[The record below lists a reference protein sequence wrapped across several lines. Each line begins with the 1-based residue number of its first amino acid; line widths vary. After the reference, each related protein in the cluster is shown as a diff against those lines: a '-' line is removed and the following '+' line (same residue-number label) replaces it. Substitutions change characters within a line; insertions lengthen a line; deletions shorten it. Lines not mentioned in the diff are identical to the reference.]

1 MRALLTDIEGTTTP
15 VSFVNEVL
23 FPFAAER
30 LQEACAGA
38 AASSAM
44 AAAVARLRREYRQE
58 TTAGV
63 ELPAFG
69 SGAPYA
75 RYLMER
81 DRKSPGL
88 KALQGLIWR
97 QGYGRGDLKGI
108 VFPDVPPALRAWQRR
123 GLRLRVYSSGS
134 ILAQKLLFSTTEYG
148 DLSDL
153 FEGFHDTG
161 TGPKLAADSY
171 RAIAAAYGIAAG
183 EVLFLSDVLGEL
195 DAAATAG
202 MATGLLDRP
211 GNKPVQSNSH
221 PRYREF
227 GEIPF

>member
-15 VSFVNEVL
+15 VSFVYEVL

-30 LQEACAGA
+30 LQETCASVE
-38 AASSAM
+38 ASGAM

-58 TTAGV
+58 TTAGA

-69 SGAPYA
+69 NGAPYA
-75 RYLMER
+75 GYLMER

-97 QGYGRGDLKGI
+97 QGYERGELKGM
-108 VFPDVPPALRAWQRR
+108 VFPDVPPALRAWRR
-123 GLRLRVYSSGS
+123 QGLRLRVYSSGS

-148 DLSDL
+148 DLSGL

-161 TGPKLAADSY
+161 TGPKQAADSY

-183 EVLFLSDVLGEL
+183 EVLFLSDVSGEL

-211 GNKPVQSNSH
+211 GNKPVQSDSH